1 MYSSGTSL
9 KAPAMLHIINTVM
22 DTLFFLD
29 KISKKF
35 KPIATWIGRLD
46 YVTHGYP
53 GYEVLCS
60 VVL

>member
-1 MYSSGTSL
+1 
-9 KAPAMLHIINTVM
+9 MLHIINTVM
-22 DTLFFLD
+22 DTPFFLD
-29 KISKKF
+29 KISKEF